1 MQPYLRVFLL
11 AATTAF
17 LATPAF
23 AHHPG
28 GTGNPGGAGPVT
40 TIPAETLDQGQVA
53 AFVLYEYIKL
63 QGLDDPTLV
72 AAASRHEHAHS
83 IGTIESTSLGAAFGI
98 TDDLTVSIRLPF
110 VTRTDIREGTHSHV
124 HGAAVNS
131 VTARGGTSG
140 IGDATVLGQ
149 WRFFNSEASGS
160 AAAAL
165 FGLKL
170 PTGKTNAVDRA
181 GELFETEFQP
191 GSGSTDVLAGLA
203 ATQRF
208 GTWAVNASALYVFV
222 NKGAQNTDLGDRFQY
237 NAALSFRLFGSS
249 PGRAVLGTDTPVA
262 YAHGAA
268 HSAPEPRRDVHTHA
282 DGRVH
287 RHEEPKLTAPLS
299 VDAVL
304 ELNGEWHDHQVIA
317 GERDRNSGGNVVYL
331 SPGIRISAAN
341 VSGFASIGVP
351 VVNDMYGL
359 QAKPSHRVLG
369 GLAIS
374 F

>member
-11 AATTAF
+11 AASTAF

-28 GTGNPGGAGPVT
+28 GTGNAGGAGPVT

-53 AFVLYEYIKL
+53 AFVLYEYIRL
-63 QGLDDPTLV
+63 HGLDDPTLV

-98 TDDLTVSIRLPF
+98 TDDLTVSIRLPY
-110 VTRTDIREGTHSHV
+110 VTRTDIREGIHSHV

-191 GSGSTDVLAGLA
+191 GSGSADVLAGLA
-203 ATQRF
+203 VTQRF

-249 PGRAVLGTDTPVA
+249 PGRSVLGSDTPAA
-262 YAHGAA
+262 YAHGA

-287 RHEEPKLTAPLS
+287 RHEEPKLAAPLA

-369 GLAIS
+369 GLAII

>member
-11 AATTAF
+11 AASTAF

-28 GTGNPGGAGPVT
+28 GTGNAGGAGPVT

-53 AFVLYEYIKL
+53 AFVLYEYIRL
-63 QGLDDPTLV
+63 HGLDDPTLV

-98 TDDLTVSIRLPF
+98 TDDLTVSIRLPY
-110 VTRTDIREGTHSHV
+110 VTRTDIREGIHSHV

-191 GSGSTDVLAGLA
+191 GSGSADVLAGLA
-203 ATQRF
+203 VTQRF

-249 PGRAVLGTDTPVA
+249 PGRSVLGSDTPPPTPTVPILPRS
-262 YAHGAA
+262 HGGMFT
-268 HSAPEPRRDVHTHA
+268 RTRM
-282 DGRVH
+282 DGCIVTRSRSSPH
-287 RHEEPKLTAPLS
+287 RWRWTPFWS
-299 VDAVL
+299 
-304 ELNGEWHDHQVIA
+304 
-317 GERDRNSGGNVVYL
+317 
-331 SPGIRISAAN
+331 
-341 VSGFASIGVP
+341 
-351 VVNDMYGL
+351 
-359 QAKPSHRVLG
+359 
-369 GLAIS
+369 
-374 F
+374 